1 MAVPEIARDLVAVLG
16 GLLVLAAAISV
27 VGTLIVPRPVG
38 SWLTRFVDKA
48 VNGLFRIATAPVKS
62 YRRRDQILAAEA
74 AVLLL
79 AQLGAWLLVFYL
91 GYALLFW
98 PFVPDIT
105 AALITAGPGL
115 WGIGGIGSAE
125 VTGAGP
131 RVIQDLSALSG
142 IITITLQIS
151 YLPTLYGAFNRRETE
166 VSLLAGRGGSLSWGP
181 EILLRYQWAGLRAEL
196 GALYQDWERLMAD
209 IAESHSSYTILVHF
223 RSPDPRRSWVTSMIA
238 VMDAAA
244 IELARTPSEASAS
257 ARLVIT
263 GGSSALNAISRALGL
278 PVVED
283 PLPTDPIGVSFEEFS
298 DAWRSLDGIGFPA
311 EVDAETGYRHFRGWR
326 VNWEPQAYR
335 IARLVQAP
343 PLDWTGPRDGNLPR
357 LPRVRARNRR
367 PDDIEGVQP
376 NLPLRRPDSPRR
388 KPDIAPIDD

>member
-1 MAVPEIARDLVAVLG
+1 MLVNVLACVAGAALVLAVWRVAVLTLVVARPTRKLWLYSG
-16 GLLVLAAAISV
+16 WIALVRAPVMVLARKLPYDARDS
-27 VGTLIVPRPVG
+27 L
-38 SWLTRFVDKA
+38 L
-48 VNGLFRIATAPVKS
+48 APVAS
-62 YRRRDQILAAEA
+62 VMMVSL
-74 AVLLL
+74 VPF
-79 AQLGAWLLVFYL
+79 WL
-91 GYALLFW
+91 LLFW
-98 PFVPDIT
+98 LGYGLMFYGSSSLSLSGALREAGSSLFTLGFSVPT
-105 AALITAGPGL
+105 
-115 WGIGGIGSAE
+115 S
-125 VTGAGP
+125 GAP
-131 RVIQDLSALSG
+131 TVLAFLSAGSG
-142 IITITLQIS
+142 PLLIALLIS

-181 EILLRYQWAGLRAEL
+181 EILLRYQWAGLRSEL
-196 GALYQDWERLMAD
+196 GTLYQDWERLMAD

-263 GGSSALNAISRALGL
+263 GGASALNAISRALGL

-283 PLPTDPIGVSFEEFS
+283 PLPTDPISVSFEEFS

-311 EVDAETGYRHFRGWR
+311 EVDVEIGYQHFRGWR

-388 KPDIAPIDD
+388 KPDIAAIED

>member
-1 MAVPEIARDLVAVLG
+1 VLVNVLACVAGAALVLAVWRVAVLTLVVARPTRKLWLYSG
-16 GLLVLAAAISV
+16 WIALVRAPVMVLARKLPYDARDS
-27 VGTLIVPRPVG
+27 L
-38 SWLTRFVDKA
+38 L
-48 VNGLFRIATAPVKS
+48 APVAS
-62 YRRRDQILAAEA
+62 VMMVSL
-74 AVLLL
+74 VPF
-79 AQLGAWLLVFYL
+79 WL
-91 GYALLFW
+91 LLFW
-98 PFVPDIT
+98 LGYGLMFYGLSSLSLPGALREAGSSLFTLGFSVPT
-105 AALITAGPGL
+105 
-115 WGIGGIGSAE
+115 GGAPT
-125 VTGAGP
+125 VLAF
-131 RVIQDLSALSG
+131 LSAGSG
-142 IITITLQIS
+142 PLLIALLIS

-181 EILLRYQWAGLRAEL
+181 EILLRYQWAGLRSEL

-263 GGSSALNAISRALGL
+263 GGASALNAISRALGL

-311 EVDAETGYRHFRGWR
+311 EVDADTGYQHFRGWR

>member
-1 MAVPEIARDLVAVLG
+1 VLVNVLACVAGTALVIAVWRVAVLTLVVARPARKLWLYSG
-16 GLLVLAAAISV
+16 WIALVRAPIDALARKLPYSARDSLLAPVASV
-27 VGTLIVPRPVG
+27 VMVSLVPF
-38 SWLTRFVDKA
+38 WL
-48 VNGLFRIATAPVKS
+48 
-62 YRRRDQILAAEA
+62 
-74 AVLLL
+74 
-79 AQLGAWLLVFYL
+79 
-91 GYALLFW
+91 LLFW
-98 PFVPDIT
+98 LGYGLMFYGLSSLSLAGALREAGSSLFTLGFSVPT
-105 AALITAGPGL
+105 
-115 WGIGGIGSAE
+115 S
-125 VTGAGP
+125 GAP
-131 RVIQDLSALSG
+131 TVLAFLSAGSG
-142 IITITLQIS
+142 PLLIALLIS

-181 EILLRYQWAGLRAEL
+181 EILLRYQWAGLRSEL
-196 GALYQDWERLMAD
+196 GTLYQDWERLMAD
-209 IAESHSSYTILVHF
+209 IAESHSSYTILVYF

-263 GGSSALNAISRALGL
+263 GGASALNAISRALGL

-283 PLPTDPIGVSFEEFS
+283 PLPTDPISVSYQEFA
-298 DAWRSLDGIGFPA
+298 DAWHSLDGIGFPA
-311 EVDAETGYRHFRGWR
+311 EVDVETGYQHFQGWR

-367 PDDIEGVQP
+367 PDDVEGVQP
-376 NLPLRRPDSPRR
+376 NLPLKRPDGPRR
-388 KPDIAPIDD
+388 KPDITPIED

>member
-1 MAVPEIARDLVAVLG
+1 VLVNVLACVAGAALVLAVWRVAVLTLVVARPTRKLWLYSG
-16 GLLVLAAAISV
+16 WIALVRAPVMVLARK
-27 VGTLIVPRPVG
+27 LPYYPRD
-38 SWLTRFVDKA
+38 SL
-48 VNGLFRIATAPVKS
+48 LAPVAS
-62 YRRRDQILAAEA
+62 VMMVSL
-74 AVLLL
+74 VPF
-79 AQLGAWLLVFYL
+79 WL
-91 GYALLFW
+91 LLFW
-98 PFVPDIT
+98 LGYGLMFYGLSSLSLSGALREAGSSLFTLGFSVPT
-105 AALITAGPGL
+105 
-115 WGIGGIGSAE
+115 S
-125 VTGAGP
+125 GAP
-131 RVIQDLSALSG
+131 TVLAFLSAGSG
-142 IITITLQIS
+142 PLLIALLIS

-181 EILLRYQWAGLRAEL
+181 EILLRYQWAGLRSEL

-209 IAESHSSYTILVHF
+209 IAESHSSYTILVYF

-263 GGSSALNAISRALGL
+263 GGASALNAISRALGL

-283 PLPTDPIGVSFEEFS
+283 PLPTDPIGVSFGEFS
-298 DAWRSLDGIGFPA
+298 DAWHSLDGIGFPA
-311 EVDAETGYRHFRGWR
+311 EVDAETGYQHFRGWR

-335 IARLVQAP
+335 IARLVHAP
-343 PLDWTGPRDGNLPR
+343 PLDWTGPRDGDLPR

-388 KPDIAPIDD
+388 KPDIAPIED